1 MANVRIAASVR
12 NSMLTQLLN
21 AIDAGPAAG
30 TIKIYNGTQPAN
42 GDAAL
47 SGNTLLGTLTYSDPN
62 GSVASGTLTFSAITQ
77 DAAADASGTA
87 TWARIQDSTGANV
100 FDCDVGTSGATI
112 NLNTVTIVV
121 GGPIQITSGSISIPA
136 A

>member
-12 NSMLTQLLN
+12 NSMLTQMLN

-30 TIKIYNGTQPAN
+30 TIKIYTGTQPAN

-62 GSVASGTLTFSAITQ
+62 GSVAAGTLTFNAITQ
-77 DAAADASGTA
+77 DTSADASGTA

-112 NLNTVTIVV
+112 NLNTTTIVA
-121 GGPIQITSGSISIPA
+121 GGPIQISSGSISIPA
-136 A
+136 